1 VHLEASLSPVAAKML
16 DQDPSTR
23 NGYLLVGAN
32 LAHNCRLTELRV
44 WACVR
49 KVRGCF
55 SLCVYV
61 FVHSFLFI
69 FIYFFLSFHTHQ
81 RMSFS

>member
-1 VHLEASLSPVAAKML
+1 VQLEASLSPVAAKML

-49 KVRGCF
+49 KVLGCF
-55 SLCVYV
+55 SFCVYV
-61 FVHSFLFI
+61 YNFSFLLI
-69 FIYFFLSFHTHQ
+69 SFTHSHEPI
-81 RMSFS
+81 SFC